1 MCLRFLV
8 GKFLSIVQRHEL
20 LEEHRREDNKKYAD
34 RIKTVL
40 LFDNGWSAA
49 QIAEALFID
58 ESTARRYRKAYDE
71 GGIEQL
77 ILDNYIG
84 GSTKLTIE
92 QEEELGQHLQSIIYL
107 STKDIVEYVS
117 DTYGIKFSV
126 SGMRDLLHRLN
137 FTYKKPKVV
146 PGKANLEMQMAFM
159 LWLHQIKA
167 DLGQNDK
174 LFFVDGTHPQHNSM
188 PAYGWIKKGEQKEL
202 KTNSARQRLNL
213 LGALDTNNLNCLVRN
228 YETLD
233 GSSTISFFKDLE
245 KRNVAAKKLYLVV
258 DGGRYFHCQEV
269 DEYLK
274 TSKIKL
280 IQLPP
285 YSPNLNL
292 IERLWKF
299 FHKKV
304 LYNEYYEKFQDFTDS
319 SLEFFKNLKSYKSEL
334 KTILTEKVEFIG
346 A

>member
-1 MCLRFLV
+1 MK
-8 GKFLSIVQRHEL
+8 KFLTIVQRHEL

-34 RIKTVL
+34 RIKAIL
-40 LFDNGWSAA
+40 LFDKGWSATKIA
-49 QIAEALFID
+49 QVLFID
-58 ESTARRYRKAYDE
+58 ESTVRRYRKAYEE
-71 GGIEQL
+71 GGIELL
-77 ILDNYIG
+77 ILDHYVG
-84 GSTKLTIE
+84 GSTKLTRL
-92 QEEELGQHLQSIIYL
+92 QEEELALHLQSKIYL
-107 STKDIVEYVS
+107 STKDIVEYVY
-117 DTYGIKFSV
+117 DTYGLKFSV

-146 PGKANLEMQMAFM
+146 PGKTDLEKQMAFM
-159 LWLHQIKA
+159 IWLHQIKA
-167 DLGQNDK
+167 DLGKNDK

-213 LGALDTNNLNCLVRN
+213 LGALETINLNCFVRN

-233 GSSTISFFKDLE
+233 ALATLSFFQDLE
-245 KRNVAAKKLYLVV
+245 QRNVSAEKIYLVV
-258 DGGRYFHCQEV
+258 DGGRYFHCKEV
-269 DEYLK
+269 EKYLK
-274 TSKIKL
+274 TSKITL

-304 LYNEYYEKFQDFTDS
+304 LYNEYYEKFPDFVET
-319 SLEFFKNLKSYKSEL
+319 SLDFFNNLKSYKSEL
-334 KTILTEKVEFIG
+334 RTILSEKVEFIG
-346 A
+346 V